1 MKPRQ
6 TSPIF
11 YPRLKLGFIGILWTL
26 CLTVLL
32 SVSSH
37 HSSAQGQLQVT
48 AADPSS
54 TTQGTINLNV
64 KVTGKGFKNGA
75 KAKWFVTGTTDT
87 GGVTVN
93 STTFVSSSEV
103 TANITVSDAATIAN
117 FDIQVTNSDG
127 RGGKGTEL
135 FAVTPKGNA
144 KTTCP
149 PIAPAPSSDTKCY
162 AAMPG
167 CLDSTFGGVGFV
179 QTHAG
184 DVTRLTV
191 VNDATLQPDGKV
203 VVAGQSYTNSTA
215 PSDFLVA
222 RFNTDGSLDTSFGD
236 VDPFNGVLRRGY
248 SITAITT
255 EADAVNA
262 LALQPDGKIITVGT
276 AGAVDTVVVVRYNS
290 DGTLDVGFGSGGKA
304 MLKFGRVAG
313 VPNRDV
319 ALQSDG
325 KIVIAGTSVAGG
337 SVTGGFSVARL
348 LPNGSLDCAFGSG
361 GLVVAKPG
369 ASSVGASLAI
379 QRVPAVTGEERI
391 IVVGWSKASSNAN
404 DDWTL
409 MRFKSDGTPDPSF
422 GSAGI
427 VKTQFFGFG
436 DSAKRVLIDS
446 ANRIVAAGNT
456 RIASSNCGSYVMDYG
471 VARYT
476 LNGDLDATFSG
487 GKQNVDIYGAMDQGY
502 GLALQ
507 PDDKVL
513 LFGYSNVNGANTTY
527 MALVRLNVDGSRDT
541 SFGSLGNG
549 VVTADLTGLDNYG
562 IAVGVQPADGK
573 IVVAGSVDPPGS
585 APWDMAVL
593 RYLP

>member
-1 MKPRQ
+1 
-6 TSPIF
+6 
-11 YPRLKLGFIGILWTL
+11 LLTL
-26 CLTVLL
+26 IAALTL
-32 SVSSH
+32 SASIIDFR
-37 HSSAQGQLQVT
+37 SSAQGQVQVT
-48 AADPSS
+48 AANPASGA
-54 TTQGTINLNV
+54 QGTVNLNV
-64 KVTGKGFKNGA
+64 KVTGKGFKSGA
-75 KAKWFVTGTTDT
+75 KANWFVTGTADT

-93 STTFVSSSEV
+93 STTFVSSTEV
-103 TANITVSDAATIAN
+103 TANITVADTATIAN
-117 FDIQVTNSDG
+117 YDIQVLNSDG

-135 FAVTPKGNA
+135 FGVTPKGQA
-144 KTTCP
+144 SCP
-149 PIAPAPSSDTKCY
+149 SMQPAPTSDTKCY

-167 CLDSTFGGVGFV
+167 CLDPTFGGTGFV
-179 QTHAG
+179 QTHMG
-184 DVTRLTV
+184 DVTRPTV
-191 VNDATLQPDGKV
+191 VNDATIQPDGKLIV
-203 VVAGQSYTNSTA
+203 VGQASTSSTA
-215 PSDFLVA
+215 ASDFLVA

-248 SITAITT
+248 SITAITID
-255 EADAVNA
+255 ADTVNA
-262 LALQPDGKIITVGT
+262 VTLQSDGKILMVGT
-276 AGAVDTVVVVRYNS
+276 AGAVDTVVVVRYNT
-290 DGTLDVGFGSGGKA
+290 DGTLDTGFSSGGKA
-304 MLKFGRVAG
+304 ILKFGKVAAL
-313 VPNRDV
+313 PNRDI

-325 KIVIAGTSVAGG
+325 KIVIAGTAAANGG
-337 SVTGGFSVARL
+337 YTGGFSVARL
-348 LPNGSLDCAFGSG
+348 LPNGSLDTNFGSS

-391 IVVGWSKASSNAN
+391 VVAGWSKASSNGSE
-404 DDWTL
+404 DWTL
-409 MRFKSDGTPDPSF
+409 MRFRSDGTTDISF
-422 GSAGI
+422 GSLGI
-427 VKTQFFGFG
+427 VKTAFFGFG

-456 RIASSNCGSYVMDYG
+456 RIANANCGGYVIDYG

-476 LNGDLDATFSG
+476 VNGGLDATFSG

-527 MALVRLNVDGSRDT
+527 MALARLNVDGSRDT

-549 VVTADLTGLDNYG
+549 VVTLDLTGLDNYG

-573 IVVAGSVDPPGS
+573 IVVTGSVDPPGS
-585 APWDMAVL
+585 TPWDMAAA